1 MTPVAMLAPIVRHA
15 QDILR
20 VHPRQPLENAVRG
33 GSNDLIRRLWEHRAG
48 IGSKFTDR
56 YAIHRLVHIES
67 TSAPRDA
74 IAREKQ
80 IKSWSRR
87 KKVALIESTNPDW
100 LDLAARSYDG
110 DAPLSG

>member
-1 MTPVAMLAPIVRHA
+1 MPKTYFVYILANRSRTLYVG
-15 QDILR
+15 
-20 VHPRQPLENAVRG
+20 VT
-33 GSNDLIRRLWEHRAG
+33 NDLIRRLWEHRTG

-100 LDLAARSYDG
+100 LDLAA
-110 DAPLSG
+110 